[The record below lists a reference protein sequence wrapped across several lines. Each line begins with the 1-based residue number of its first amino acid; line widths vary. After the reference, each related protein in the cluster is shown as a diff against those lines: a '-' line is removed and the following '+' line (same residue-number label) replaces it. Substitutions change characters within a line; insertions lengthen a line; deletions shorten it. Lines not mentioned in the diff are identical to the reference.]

1 VLVRAGERPGQ
12 PFRRDCEPLFHACLR
27 DLPSPVSIAA
37 VLTRLRLSLCSFVAS
52 VGIVTPGLVA
62 QVSPRPTFI
71 GVALD
76 SGTRQADQRLTE
88 YFYEKVGVAF
98 TQDELE
104 YEQVI
109 RRLVNWRPEDGAFV
123 ARTTPYVYVVAEML
137 GAKVEP
143 IATYVSATTN
153 RTTYRSYFVVS
164 RRSFSQP
171 PDLSDVLRFLT
182 QPGRRARF
190 VYQSQFSTS
199 SFFLPSLYFRA
210 NRIFQMPEPLPPLTA
225 LAADRIADASTLKLV
240 DLVASG
246 EADIAAV
253 WDGVKAQVDSDPA
266 AGQKVHFIP
275 LPTAIPNDILV
286 TSSGLEPSTKAKLQ
300 QAIGAMRPDEINR
313 GDFLTW
319 RNLNEVT
326 DARLA
331 LGALR
336 QAAQAEVAPVTV
348 EIQLADNTTGIAEAS
363 ALINAAR
370 QAVRLSETEFVL
382 YDADFHGRF
391 DFRWTLEPIHD
402 GAVVLRSTLP
412 GSDVDEQSFQLSFR
426 DPEDLTARIVSVMQ
440 SRMHRIRYVW
450 PYSVGRPSIIRDS
463 AFALRAGTRVK
474 VQRITW
480 IDPQRNQFR
489 EGPVFES
496 RIQDATFYRYEL
508 PVEDFTQ
515 NAAGVPFDPLSNVA
529 FRVTLVR
536 PAEWP
541 WRFRLLTLALLG
553 CFVAAAASAA
563 WILFRHP
570 SLRPSSSAASG
581 S

>member
-1 VLVRAGERPGQ
+1 MHSLHRLIPRRRHLQATKGGAASITSAGAVGYTTI
-12 PFRRDCEPLFHACLR
+12 A
-27 DLPSPVSIAA
+27 PVS
-37 VLTRLRLSLCSFVAS
+37 TRLRLCLGGFVAS
-52 VGIVTPGLVA
+52 VFIAAPGLLA
-62 QVSPRPTFI
+62 QMSPRLAFI

-76 SGTRQADQRLTE
+76 AGTRQADQRLTE
-88 YFYEKVGVAF
+88 YFNEKAGVPF

-109 RRLVNWRPEDGAFV
+109 RRLVNWRPEDGPFL

-137 GAKVEP
+137 GANVEP

-164 RRSFSQP
+164 RRSFDQP
-171 PDLSDVLRFLT
+171 PELSDLLRFLT

-199 SFFLPSLYFRA
+199 SFFVPSLYFRS
-210 NRIFQMPEPLPPLTA
+210 NRIFQMPKSLPPLTA
-225 LAADRIADASTLKLV
+225 IAADKIADASTLRLV
-240 DLVASG
+240 ELVANG

-253 WDGVKAQVDSDPA
+253 WDGVKASVDDA
-266 AGQKVHFIP
+266 TGQQVHFIE

-286 TSSGLEPSTKAKLQ
+286 TSPGLDPSTKAKLQ
-300 QAIGAMRPDEINR
+300 QAIGAMRVDEISR
-313 GDFLTW
+313 GDFRTW
-319 RNLNEVT
+319 RNINEVT

-336 QAAQAEVAPVTV
+336 QAARAPVAPVTV
-348 EIQLADNTTGIAEAS
+348 EIQLAGNVASAADAS
-363 ALINAAR
+363 ALVNVAR
-370 QAVRLSETEFVL
+370 QAVRLSDTEFVL

-391 DFRWTLEPIHD
+391 DFRWTLEPVHD
-402 GAVVLRSTLP
+402 RAVVLRSTIP

-426 DPEDLTARIVSVMQ
+426 DPEDLTSRIVSVIQ

-450 PYSVGRPSIIRDS
+450 PYSLGRPSIIRDS
-463 AFALRAGTRVK
+463 AFALPAGTPVK

-480 IDPQRNQFR
+480 IDPERNQFR
-489 EGPVFES
+489 EGPVFGS
-496 RIQDATFYRYEL
+496 RVQDVTFYRYEL
-508 PVEDFTQ
+508 PIEDFNQ
-515 NAAGVPFDPLSNVA
+515 GGAGGPFDPLSNAA
-529 FRVTLVR
+529 FRVMLVR

-541 WRFRLLTLALLG
+541 WGFRLLTLALVS
-553 CFVAAAASAA
+553 CFVAAGASAA
-563 WILFRHP
+563 WTLIRHP
-570 SLRPSSSAASG
+570 SLGPSSSRPFG